1 MITLK
6 KKKDNKKQR
15 ETKQRVSGN
24 SLMDNRYDRQVR
36 LWGASTQ
43 QRLATTSVVCRGLS
57 YGLTAE
63 LIKNL
68 VLGGVGRVVL
78 QEAAAGSGGACK
90 EAIVTAD
97 DMPGNAL
104 LRSTDIG
111 AVRAP
116 LMAQRAAEMNPL
128 VSVTATLSS
137 SSTAEGTTLFVVKEW
152 IPSSHGT
159 VHAAAPEVR
168 MHMAEEE
175 DHGGVTVAGVKKD
188 LDTTTTCCWTFSW
201 SMVSV
206 AVFTDATVAE
216 HPLVAD
222 ARLAG
227 SPTVKDNE
235 EQQQRRTA
243 LQRKPW
249 PYQLAVL
256 LIAAD
261 VGGASLQ
268 QSFPSF
274 AHKVGLLYGL
284 RAQLQL
290 TAIDDRTLQAV
301 VTELEEDGA
310 GRGVANT
317 VAATVAGGMVAQQI
331 ITRVGRGRNEE
342 KERKG
347 SSDGERTAVTS
358 TERPAPSAA
367 ATAVS
372 ATSLPE
378 MFDWYAFGFAD
389 GNGECF
395 VG

>member
-1 MITLK
+1 
-6 KKKDNKKQR
+6 
-15 ETKQRVSGN
+15 
-24 SLMDNRYDRQVR
+24 MDNRYDRQVR

-78 QEAAAGSGGACK
+78 QEAAGGCNG
-90 EAIVTAD
+90 IVTED

-104 LRSTDIG
+104 LRSSDIG

-128 VSVTATLSS
+128 VSVTATLSTS
-137 SSTAEGTTLFVVKEW
+137 SSSSSSSAEGTTLFVVKEW

-159 VHAAAPEVR
+159 EV

-175 DHGGVTVAGVKKD
+175 DHGGATVAGVKKD

-206 AVFTDATVAE
+206 AVFTDATVRE

-274 AHKVGLLYGL
+274 AHKVGLLHGL

-331 ITRVGRGRNEE
+331 ITRVGRGRNDE
-342 KERKG
+342 KEKG
-347 SSDGERTAVTS
+347 ASEGERTAVTS
-358 TERPAPSAA
+358 TEGAAPSAA

-378 MFDWYAFGFAD
+378 MFDWYAFGFSD

>member
-6 KKKDNKKQR
+6 KKNQQNNKEQKR
-15 ETKQRVSGN
+15 DVTKGISGN

-78 QEAAAGSGGACK
+78 QEAAACK
-90 EAIVTAD
+90 EVVVTQD
-97 DMPGNAL
+97 DMLGNAL

-137 SSTAEGTTLFVVKEW
+137 SSSTAQGTTLFVVKEW

-168 MHMAEEE
+168 MHMAEVE

-261 VGGASLQ
+261 LGGASLQ

-301 VTELEEDGA
+301 VAELEEDGA

-342 KERKG
+342 NERKG

-358 TERPAPSAA
+358 TEGPAPSAA